1 MVKKLWGGRFQN
13 AANADAENFTSSIDV
28 DKDLY
33 NFDILGS
40 IAHVEML
47 SQQKIISKSEKSKV
61 IKGLKKIKNEIELGK
76 FNFSHELE
84 DIHMNIEDSL
94 TKKVGT
100 AGKKV
105 HTARSRNDQ
114 VATDIKLYIKSM
126 AESLKS
132 DVVKLQKSI
141 IKKSEKNID
150 VIIPFYTHL
159 QRAQPI
165 LASHY
170 FLAFFEMFLRDTE
183 RINQTIQRLD
193 QNPLGSCAGSGTS
206 FEIDRFYT
214 SKKLGFRE
222 PTRNSIDS
230 VSDRDYVIDTIYSCS
245 IIMMH
250 LSRFC
255 EDLIVWN
262 SSEFNFIQIGDEFTT
277 GSSIMPQKK
286 NPDILELIRGKCS
299 LVYGHLISILTNLKG
314 LPLSYNRDLQEDK
327 IPLFSALETSIDCV
341 KIFSRNFDSIEFN
354 TEHIKSGMD
363 LGFLTATDLA
373 DYLARND
380 VPFRKAHHITG
391 NIVAYCEK
399 NNKNLSSLSLLEFQ
413 KFSKV
418 IKKDVFNFI
427 SIENSVAS
435 KKSYGGTSKENVKK
449 MIAKYKKILLKS

>member
-1 MVKKLWGGRFQN
+1 MSIMDKLKQN
-13 AANADAENFTSSIDV
+13 SKLKATEVLSESKFFNE
-28 DKDLY
+28 KD
-33 NFDILGS
+33 
-40 IAHVEML
+40 
-47 SQQKIISKSEKSKV
+47 QTKIINGLKV
-61 IKGLKKIKNEIELGK
+61 ILQNINSGKIHFK
-76 FNFSHELE
+76 SELE
-84 DIHMNIEDSL
+84 DIHMNIENSL
-94 TKKVGT
+94 INKIGT

-114 VATDIKLYIKSM
+114 VATDIKLFIKDT
-126 AESLKS
+126 AINLKN
-132 DVVKLQKSI
+132 DLIKLQKVI
-141 IKKSEKNID
+141 IKKSEKNIN

-170 FLAFFEMFLRDTE
+170 LLAFFEMFARDIE
-183 RINQTIQRLD
+183 RIDDTIKRLD
-193 QNPLGSCAGSGTS
+193 ESPLGACAGSGTS
-206 FEIDRFYT
+206 FNIDRFHT
-214 SKKLGFRE
+214 SKKLGFKK

-230 VSDRDYVIDTIYSCS
+230 VSDRDYVADSIYTCS

-255 EDLIVWN
+255 EDLILWN
-262 SSEFNFIQIGDEFTT
+262 SAEFNFIKIGDSFTT

-299 LVYGHLISILTNLKG
+299 LVYGNLISILTNLKG

-327 IPLFSALETSIDCV
+327 VPLFSALETSIDCV